1 MSRVIPYVMRPERQ
15 REVRYVPPKT
25 PPSPRPATRS
35 PGGPLCGCA
44 AAPSGQHDVHSPQS
58 CFAASTTGKNQYVR
72 PRAPCTSAPPHADG
86 GKWGGLDRDVF
97 SRAAAARC
105 LGSSEGCPARPVVS
119 LRVDGRPIPAA
130 FRHRHVLER
139 LWSERSGRRP
149 PWDLLRLPTPRR
161 ICTAGTAAAAAA
173 ARSSAPGGSLP
184 VVPRECRS
192 RRAAWTGGP
201 SRRLCARFTLR
212 CGRAPG
218 GVAGSAAGLLR
229 GRPAC
234 APRRHAARRSRP
246 GAFHF
251 SSASLRGN
259 QVYNP
264 LKKTTFQGS
273 KTGHKGPVGRGEI
286 LGFNARVLFSSFCSL
301 LKATTTRK
309 LDSRP
314 ESDFSPV

>member
-1 MSRVIPYVMRPERQ
+1 MASERHLIRRTKEVFFFYACSWCTRYGMSRVIPYVMRPERQ

-25 PPSPRPATRS
+25 PPSPGPATRS
-35 PGGPLCGCA
+35 PGGPLRGRA
-44 AAPSGQHDVHSPQS
+44 AAPSGQHDVHSPHS

-119 LRVDGRPIPAA
+119 LRVDGRPIPTAI
-130 FRHRHVLER
+130 RYRHVLER
-139 LWSERSGRRP
+139 IWSERGGRRP

-173 ARSSAPGGSLP
+173 VRSSAPGGSLP

-212 CGRAPG
+212 GGRAPG

-234 APRRHAARRSRP
+234 APRRHAARRGRP
-246 GAFHF
+246 GAFSLFEGGLSYWTGF
-251 SSASLRGN
+251 SC
-259 QVYNP
+259 
-264 LKKTTFQGS
+264 
-273 KTGHKGPVGRGEI
+273 I
-286 LGFNARVLFSSFCSL
+286 SFRDL
-301 LKATTTRK
+301 
-309 LDSRP
+309 
-314 ESDFSPV
+314 SPCIA

>member
-25 PPSPRPATRS
+25 PPSPGPATRS
-35 PGGPLCGCA
+35 PGGPLRGRA
-44 AAPSGQHDVHSPQS
+44 AAPPGQPGAHSPQP
-58 CFAASTTGKNQYVR
+58 CFAASITGKNQYVR

-86 GKWGGLDRDVF
+86 EEWGGLDRDVF

-119 LRVDGRPIPAA
+119 LRVDGRPIPTALH
-130 FRHRHVLER
+130 HRHVLER
-139 LWSERSGRRP
+139 LWSERGGRRP

-161 ICTAGTAAAAAA
+161 VCTAGAAPAHAG
-173 ARSSAPGGSLP
+173 ARSAASGASVPGAPRGG
-184 VVPRECRS
+184 RS

-212 CGRAPG
+212 TRLPPG

-234 APRRHAARRSRP
+234 APRRRAARRGRP
-246 GAFHF
+246 GAF
-251 SSASLRGN
+251 SLFKRRSRS
-259 QVYNP
+259 
-264 LKKTTFQGS
+264 KGS
-273 KTGHKGPVGRGEI
+273 MRPRMYR
-286 LGFNARVLFSSFCSL
+286 LGKERRV
-301 LKATTTRK
+301 
-309 LDSRP
+309 SR
-314 ESDFSPV
+314 D